1 MNKSAKVKTITK
13 VAVIFAFSFF
23 LIFAEGCDFISGM
36 FSKKDENVEK
46 AYMEYRNAMKSGDVE
61 TLKKLVAKD
70 KVHELESEQASS
82 MLDIARALYPPDVTV
97 TGTSVEG
104 NAATLTVS
112 SAVEGGS
119 MQGIVHLLK
128 EDGEWKVYEEK
139 WEMKM
144 GMFSPQVQTSE
155 KKEDT
160 LPLSQEGG
168 LSQPQ
173 PYNQG
178 KESSGGATGEAV
190 IVKDGVQETY
200 ILQTGFIS
208 ETRFNNPKRA
218 EIQFQ
223 MQAEEF
229 GNARRIEITLD
240 ATKTGK
246 HYADGKNYS
255 VFDED
260 KVDIGSTTANG
271 FTAIFKFIADGG
283 QIFPPKDFCIINITS
298 PYSGDTEG
306 IFSGEISDCI
316 IHSAGID
323 YNISS
328 VKFKMK
334 GVPSH

>member
-144 GMFSPQVQTSE
+144 GMFSPQVQTYE

-160 LPLSQEGG
+160 L
-168 LSQPQ
+168 
-173 PYNQG
+173 
-178 KESSGGATGEAV
+178 
-190 IVKDGVQETY
+190 
-200 ILQTGFIS
+200 
-208 ETRFNNPKRA
+208 
-218 EIQFQ
+218 
-223 MQAEEF
+223 
-229 GNARRIEITLD
+229 
-240 ATKTGK
+240 
-246 HYADGKNYS
+246 
-255 VFDED
+255 
-260 KVDIGSTTANG
+260 
-271 FTAIFKFIADGG
+271 
-283 QIFPPKDFCIINITS
+283 
-298 PYSGDTEG
+298 
-306 IFSGEISDCI
+306 
-316 IHSAGID
+316 
-323 YNISS
+323 
-328 VKFKMK
+328 
-334 GVPSH
+334 